1 MNLIRGILAITSI
14 AITTVAVYFPL
25 TWWTIQLLWKRGDAL
40 SRHKHKMDNIILWW
54 TNSNRHMIER
64 LGLTDVNVVWHEQE
78 TMSADRWYLVISNH
92 QSWTDILILQ
102 SYLYGVIPPL
112 KFFTKEQLIWVP
124 GIGLAMKILGFP
136 YVKRVTKAQIK
147 ANPELRNAD
156 RDNVKAACEGFQNH
170 PTTILNFVEG
180 TRNTPEKHERQR
192 SEYQHLLRPKI
203 GGLGYVLEDMDE
215 HLHKLLDVTI
225 VYPGGVPTF
234 WEFLKGNCPRVEFE
248 VHPHDIPTQILQADE
263 NERRAELAQWVKTLW
278 LEKDTRISQT
288 KERLA
293 ERLAA

>member
-14 AITTVAVYFPL
+14 ALTTAAVYVPL
-25 TWWTIQLLWKRGDAL
+25 TWWTIQLLWVRGPAL
-40 SRHKHKMDNIILWW
+40 SRHKQKMDKIILWW

-64 LGLTDVNVVWHEQE
+64 LGLTKVNVVWHEQE
-78 TMSADRWYLVISNH
+78 EMSADKWYLVISNH

-156 RDNVKAACEGFQNH
+156 RDNVKAACDGFQNH

-192 SEYQHLLRPKI
+192 SEFEHLLRPKI

-225 VYPGGVPTF
+225 VYPDGVPTF
-234 WEFLKGNCPRVEFE
+234 WDFLQGKCPHVEFE
-248 VHPHDIPTQILQADE
+248 VQPHDIPTHILHTGE
-263 NERRAELAQWVKTLW
+263 NAKRAELAQWVRALW
-278 LEKDTRISQT
+278 SEKDARISQT
-288 KERLA
+288 KARCA
-293 ERLAA
+293 GRQAA